1 MRIEKGRSIV
11 KLHIKNW
18 SGSELKA
25 DFEMD
30 EFKAR
35 EVSRALYVAQTGRL
49 IDSDREMIR
58 RLKDSGYPEADEIA
72 HRFEWIVGMNK
83 LLSDELSQCTKNVGS
98 LLNMMPDDLQKLET
112 SK

>member
-1 MRIEKGRSIV
+1 MKIEKGRSIV

-30 EFKAR
+30 ELKAR

-49 IDSDREMIR
+49 IDSDQEMIK
-58 RLKDSGYPEADEIA
+58 RLKESDYTEAREVA
-72 HRFEWIVGMNK
+72 LRLEWLAGMNK
-83 LLSDELSQCTKNVGS
+83 LLSDELRYWTTEYLDGRLERK
-98 LLNMMPDDLQKLET
+98 PDAIQKLET
-112 SK
+112 R